1 MTTTIPQQPPSPT
14 ERAIVGTVQDVIAL
28 GLLAMQA
35 HWHPGRPSFRPVHE
49 LLDDI
54 ADRALEA
61 ADNVA
66 ERAAVLALGDR
77 AAITTFEGILEILA
91 AELHQT
97 LDEPGEEPF
106 MRELVAG
113 IACEVDK
120 HTSTILDVR

>member
-1 MTTTIPQQPPSPT
+1 MTTVPQQPPSRT
-14 ERAIVGTVQDVIAL
+14 EHAIVGTVQDLIAL

-61 ADNVA
+61 ADNLA
-66 ERAAVLALGDR
+66 ERAAALALRDR

-97 LDEPGEEPF
+97 LDELSDEPF
-106 MRELVAG
+106 MHELLAG
-113 IACEVDK
+113 IAIEVDK
-120 HTSTILDVR
+120 HTATLVDGR